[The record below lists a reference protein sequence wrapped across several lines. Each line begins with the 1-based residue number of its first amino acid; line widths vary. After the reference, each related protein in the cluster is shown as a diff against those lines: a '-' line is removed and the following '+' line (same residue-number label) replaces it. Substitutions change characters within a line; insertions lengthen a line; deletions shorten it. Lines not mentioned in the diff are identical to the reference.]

1 MKALLNGD
9 RFEHFTDK
17 ELDDMEKV
25 FRDNNMNSLLE
36 EIKSEKLSRE
46 EAADYNELDGKE

>member
-25 FRDNNMNSLLE
+25 FRENNINLLNE
-36 EIKSEKLSRE
+36 VLTEKLSRA
-46 EAADYNELDGKE
+46 EAAEEYSEEK